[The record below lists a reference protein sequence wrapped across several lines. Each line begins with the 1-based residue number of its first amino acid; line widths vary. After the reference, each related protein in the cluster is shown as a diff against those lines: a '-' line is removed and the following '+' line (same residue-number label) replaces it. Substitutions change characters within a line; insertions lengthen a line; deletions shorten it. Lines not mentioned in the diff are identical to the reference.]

1 MAVDLIRRKIVIS
14 RDFADEETQLLME
27 GDIIVPDVKPDIAY
41 ILQTYSKAIL
51 TRVETTNDRV
61 SFSGSLFIKLLYM
74 SKGPDSRVYSI
85 EHVAPIDDYI
95 NIPGIDS
102 SMWVDVGIEIENI
115 DYQIVNDRKANY
127 KAIIEI
133 SVYVIVNEEH
143 DVVVD
148 IEGIPENQMVK
159 YPIVLNRPIIRKDD
173 RISIKDE
180 VVIPHGKPS
189 IQELLQV
196 NMAISNQEYKVLNDK
211 INVMGEIAVTV
222 LYRGDDD
229 DSVIEFVEYEI
240 PFNGHIDV
248 PGITEDMFADVR
260 LSLRDDHAQVRTD
273 EDGEDRIID
282 LEATMAVF
290 ARVSKIDEIDVLED
304 VYLIN
309 QDLLIHRNK
318 IVYPRLVSR
327 NKNQASIK
335 EVVKLEEDSPDILQ
349 IFNISGKVIT
359 DDVRVLEDKVV
370 VEGAIELDILYIA
383 ESDESPIYSF
393 NTVIPFKQTIDT
405 KGSEPGMDVDVGIDI
420 DYISFNMLSSDEI
433 EVRVMLTFNTR
444 VIEMM
449 DASLITDIEIRPI
462 EPDILEQMPSI
473 TVYTVQEGDSL
484 WKIAKRYNT
493 TIDEIAEVNG
503 MSEPYD
509 ISPGQKLLI
518 LKKNMLEEVLN

>member
-74 SKGPDSRVYSI
+74 SKGPDSAIFSI
-85 EHVAPIDDYI
+85 EHVAPIEDYI
-95 NIPGIDS
+95 NIPGVDS

-115 DYQIVNDRKANY
+115 DYQIVNDRKVSY
-127 KAIIEI
+127 KAIIKV
-133 SVYVIVNEEH
+133 SVFVIINEEH

-148 IEGIPENQMVK
+148 IEGIPENQMVR
-159 YPIVLNRPIIRKDD
+159 YPIVLNRPIVRKDD
-173 RISIKDE
+173 RIPIKDE
-180 VVIPHGKPS
+180 VIIPHGKPS
-189 IQELLQV
+189 IKELLQV

-222 LYRGDDD
+222 LYKGDND

-260 LSLRDDHAQVRTD
+260 LSLREEHAQVKTD
-273 EDGEDRIID
+273 EDGEDRIIE

-290 ARVSKIDEIDVLED
+290 ARVSKIEQIDVLED
-304 VYLIN
+304 VYFIN
-309 QDLLIHRNK
+309 QDVLIYRNQ

-335 EVVKLEEDSPDILQ
+335 EVVKLTEECPDMLQ
-349 IFNISGKVIT
+349 IFNINGKVMT

-370 VEGAIELDILYIA
+370 VEGAIELDVLYIA
-383 ESDESPIYSF
+383 ESDESPIYSY
-393 NTVIPFKQTIDT
+393 TTTIPFKQTIDT
-405 KGSEPGMDVDVGIDI
+405 KGSRPGMDVDVGIDI
-420 DYISFNMLSSDEI
+420 DYIGFNMLSSDEI

-449 DASLITDIEIRPI
+449 DASLITNIEIKPI
-462 EPDILEQMPSI
+462 DDEVLEQKPSI
-473 TVYTVQEGDSL
+473 TVYIVQEGDSL

-493 TIDEIAEVNG
+493 TIDEIVEVNEL
-503 MSEPYD
+503 SD
-509 ISPGQKLLI
+509 ISDLKPGQKLLI
-518 LKKNMLEEVLN
+518 LKKNMYEEALQ